1 MITSK
6 NSNIAKSR
14 GAAAGTGRPQT
25 TTTSPDQPPP
35 KPGQTISVPVKDG
48 DEIEAK
54 GVTCAGSA
62 ATASPPPPSS
72 ATVTLPRLGQELY
85 VQDSKTRLM
94 TGPQDATNEKSRD
107 GQPNESKRAA
117 VWDADADAAAPSP
130 GAFHVS
136 ASGGGDLLPDANA
149 TYTFHEQLHDVDL
162 EEGSPY
168 GSNSK
173 NNPHIGVHLVEAN
186 LVTDEPS
193 RILVAATPVV
203 PEPLPSTEKPPHR
216 NQDAQPKSSR
226 VSKRSLRIIIVALA
240 VVCAAAI
247 AVGIVWGVKRV
258 DDNAARGASSSS
270 TANGSTWKSEELL
283 QHLPEWSGKKIE
295 EQDATPLCQHKA
307 FRWAT
312 DQPTQQRYYNEG
324 GVGRLVQRFALATTS
339 CSMGGPASLWTG
351 SGWGEDAPLDE
362 CGWQGVDCS
371 NGTVTDLAWASLG
384 LTGTVPEEVGLLTDL
399 QVLDVSNNTMLSGWV
414 PTQVGKLVNLQSLQ
428 LAGNKLSGPIP
439 TQLGHLTYLESL
451 QLGRNELTGTI
462 PSELALLSNSLNGLQ
477 LSKNALKG
485 TIPSELGRATPLTIL
500 SLAQNQ
506 LDGTIPAELASLTRL
521 ESLRLSQN
529 KFWGDF
535 PPWLDQLGSIHDVD
549 LHDNAL
555 EGTIPD
561 ALGGLA
567 ALREVNVR
575 GNQLAGMVPSKLCAR
590 THPSSSDPVS
600 SLLLQIDCRKV
611 DCSDC
616 NCGCK

>member
-1 MITSK
+1 
-6 NSNIAKSR
+6 
-14 GAAAGTGRPQT
+14 
-25 TTTSPDQPPP
+25 
-35 KPGQTISVPVKDG
+35 
-48 DEIEAK
+48 
-54 GVTCAGSA
+54 
-62 ATASPPPPSS
+62 
-72 ATVTLPRLGQELY
+72 
-85 VQDSKTRLM
+85 VQDSETKVK
-94 TGPQDATNEKSRD
+94 TGPHDATNETSRE
-107 GQPNESKRAA
+107 GQPNESKRAE
-117 VWDADADAAAPSP
+117 VWGAEAAAPSP

-136 ASGGGDLLPDANA
+136 ASGGVDLLPDVNA
-149 TYTFHEQLHDVDL
+149 TYTDHEQLNDVDL

-168 GSNSK
+168 HYRD
-173 NNPHIGVHLVEAN
+173 NNKTNHIGVHLVEAN
-186 LVTDEPS
+186 LVTDAPS

-203 PEPLPSTEKPPHR
+203 VPEPSPLTEKPQHR
-216 NQDAQPKSSR
+216 NQDAQPKSLR
-226 VSKRSLRIIIVALA
+226 VSKRSLWIIV
-240 VVCAAAI
+240 VVLTVLCAAAI
-247 AVGIVWGVKRV
+247 AVGILWGVKRI
-258 DDNAARGASSSS
+258 DDNAARGKASSP
-270 TANGSTWKSEELL
+270 TAIGSTWKSEELL
-283 QHLPEWSGKKIE
+283 QHLPESSVKKIE
-295 EQDATPLCQHKA
+295 EQDATPSCQNQA

-324 GVGRLVQRFALATTS
+324 GMGRLVQRFAVATMS

-351 SGWGEDAPLDE
+351 STWGVDAPLDE
-362 CGWQGVDCS
+362 CSWQGVDCS
-371 NGTVTDLAWASLG
+371 YGRVTGLAWASLG

-399 QVLDVSNNTMLSGWV
+399 QVLDVSNNTMLSGFI
-414 PTQVGKLVNLQSLQ
+414 PTHVGKLVNLQSLQ
-428 LAGNKLSGPIP
+428 LAGNRLSGPIP

-451 QLGRNELTGTI
+451 QLGRNQLTGTI

-477 LSKNALKG
+477 LSKNALRG

-535 PPWLDQLGSIHDVD
+535 PLWLDQLGSVRDVD

-555 EGTIPD
+555 VGTIPD

-567 ALREVNVR
+567 ALREVNVQ

-600 SLLLQIDCRKV
+600 SSLLLQIDCRKV
-611 DCSDC
+611 DCSGC